1 MCRTYLRDRHGFT
14 LVELMIS
21 LAIIGIL
28 VATTAPLANT
38 YRLKA
43 EYLDLKTTARYLMDG
58 MESYYIENSEFY
70 PPSPPGST
78 FWMPNPPPKVS
89 KGEEKYISELK
100 YTFHQGHK
108 NSYTFNRFKWKQDSW
123 FFGNKNIDYA
133 WIVIDTDFDYNRDG
147 KNDTYTIHMQMENNK
162 PKEGFYREFI
172 PNPF

>member
-43 EYLDLKTTARYLMDG
+43 KNLELHTTARYLMDSI
-58 MESYYIENSEFY
+58 ESRYIESNELFPDAKPGFFSYTEFIVT
-70 PPSPPGST
+70 PGKET
-78 FWMPNPPPKVS
+78 AIPQ
-89 KGEEKYISELK
+89 L
-100 YTFHQGHK
+100 
-108 NSYTFNRFKWKQDSW
+108 SYTFPSSNNYTYKFTRMKYKLPFLKIDW
-123 FFGNKNIDYA
+123 DYA